1 MGMKPVLTVAPREF
15 RVDRVVSMEPGR
27 SGTLEVKLQDPEGK
41 EVTLIFSAA
50 SKEELASTLFLL
62 APTSED
68 QSANTPH
75 RAIEAHSVRAAR
87 TPSGVPVLA
96 LSLTSSIALPLVYDE
111 KVRAAVAV
119 LEEEL
124 QPRSGLAN

>member
-27 SGTLEVKLQDPEGK
+27 SGTLQVKLRDSEGK

-62 APTSED
+62 APKDED

-96 LSLTSSIALPLVYDE
+96 LSLTASIALPLVYDE

>member
-1 MGMKPVLTVAPREF
+1 MGMKPGLTVAPREF
-15 RVDRVVSMEPGR
+15 RVDRVASMEPGR
-27 SGTLEVKLQDPEGK
+27 AGSLQVKLQDSEGK

-62 APTSED
+62 APKDED

-96 LSLTSSIALPLVYDE
+96 LSLTPSIALPLVYDE